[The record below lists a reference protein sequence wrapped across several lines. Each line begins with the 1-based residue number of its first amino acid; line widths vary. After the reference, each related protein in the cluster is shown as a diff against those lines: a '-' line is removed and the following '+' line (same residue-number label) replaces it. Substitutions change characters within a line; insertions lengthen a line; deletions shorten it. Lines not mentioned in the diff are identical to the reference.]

1 MKISGTRIGRI
12 FRTGWDNLR
21 RRTRKVLFALPFIL
35 LAAGIGLCIF
45 SGIRITQIRDSQKS
59 QIAAELW
66 SGDTGKSYRQIT
78 CFAKGQTQTD
88 GKPDLYLTSAVSLNS
103 ADIEAIHK
111 SLDTT
116 VKAASGE
123 KETSGTENKTAVQSN
138 SKRFWIDAYSSEA
151 SCTVVRAATEVKPE
165 VSAEVTL
172 TGVSGDY
179 YLFHPLK
186 MIGGAFLSDD
196 TLDTKKIVI
205 DKELA
210 FKLFGFYDVVGSDV
224 RINDRAYTI
233 VGVVQ
238 HGDTKID
245 NQTTGDLMHAYV
257 LFDELS
263 YLSAGSSVPGTTAA
277 SVSVSKDAAPTD
289 PADPS
294 VPADPSTLA
303 VMCYEVVLP
312 NKISGIAMQNLKS
325 AMETAGKVEKNFLF
339 VDNTNRFSPLRL
351 YDTVFPIG
359 ENMLERQQYRF
370 PFWELSAET
379 AESVSVFWWVTG
391 IAGFAMVFSSGLAL
405 YAGFHKRKESGV

>member
-1 MKISGTRIGRI
+1 MEISRTRIGKI
-12 FRTGWDNLR
+12 VRTGWDNQR

-35 LAAGIGLCIF
+35 LTAGIGLCIF

-111 SLDTT
+111 SLDTV

-123 KETSGTENKTAVQSN
+123 KEKSGAESKITAQTDT
-138 SKRFWIDAYSSEA
+138 KRLWIDAYSSEA
-151 SCTVVRAATEVKPE
+151 TCTVVRTATDLKPE
-165 VSAEVTL
+165 VSSEITL

-196 TLDTKKIVI
+196 TLDPKKIVI

-224 RINDRAYTI
+224 KINDRAYTI

-245 NQTTGDLMHAYV
+245 KQTTGALMHAYV

-263 YLSAGSSVPGTTAA
+263 CLSAGSSVPGTTGI
-277 SVSVSKDAAPTD
+277 SVSKDAVPGT
-289 PADPS
+289 PADPV

-303 VMCYEVVLP
+303 IMCYEVVLP

-339 VDNTNRFSPLRL
+339 VDNTDRFSLLRL
-351 YDTVFPIG
+351 YDAVFPIG
-359 ENMLERQQYRF
+359 ENILERQQYRF

-379 AESVSVFWWVTG
+379 AESVSVFWWILGFT
-391 IAGFAMVFSSGLAL
+391 GFAAVLSSGLAI
-405 YAGFHKRKESGV
+405 YAGIHKRKESGV